1 MSQPQAQL
9 SKVVNLPELVKAFAD
24 ENGVKRQYQIRRFNL
39 GQLAQA
45 LEWAGF
51 IGVLVVQ
58 AMKLGTKPTE
68 EELISFVAQGIGV
81 SSPAFLPIIS
91 IATQEPLEW
100 LSERDQP
107 EDLID
112 AARIFVKA
120 VVKNKDF
127 FTPENIEGFKT
138 MFAELVPAT
147 PTSGGTSSTTSST
160 EDTTTTPS

>member
-1 MSQPQAQL
+1 MSQSQAQL
-9 SKVVNLPELVKAFAD
+9 PRILNLPETVSAFGR
-24 ENGVKRQYQIRRFNL
+24 EYQIRRFNL

-68 EELISFVAQGIGV
+68 EELVTFIAQGVGV

-91 IATQEPLEW
+91 IATQEPIEW
-100 LSERDQP
+100 LGERDEP

-112 AARIFVKA
+112 AVRIFVKA
-120 VVKNKDF
+120 VVKNRDF
-127 FTPENIEGFKT
+127 FTPANLDRFKA
-138 MFAELVPAT
+138 MFAELAPTT
-147 PTSGGTSSTTSST
+147 PTSGGPSSTISST
-160 EDTTTTPS
+160 GDTATILS

>member
-1 MSQPQAQL
+1 MSQSQAQL
-9 SKVVNLPELVKAFAD
+9 PRIVNLPEPVKAFGR
-24 ENGVKRQYQIRRFNL
+24 EYQIRRFNL

-58 AMKLGTKPTE
+58 AIKLGTKPTE
-68 EELISFVAQGIGV
+68 EQLVTFIAQGVGV

-91 IATQEPLEW
+91 IATQEPIEW

-112 AARIFVKA
+112 AMKIFVKA
-120 VVKNKDF
+120 VGKNRDF
-127 FTPENIEGFKT
+127 FTPENIERFRA
-138 MFAELVPAT
+138 MFAELVPET
-147 PTSGGTSSTTSST
+147 PTSGGPSSTISSIA
-160 EDTTTTPS
+160 DTATTPS

>member
-1 MSQPQAQL
+1 MSQSTAQL
-9 SKVVNLPELVKAFAD
+9 PKIVNLPETVKAFAD
-24 ENGVKRQYQIRRFNL
+24 EHGEKRQYQIRRFNL

-58 AMKLGTKPTE
+58 AMRLNQNPSE
-68 EELISFVAQGIGV
+68 EELVTFIAQGVGV

-91 IATQEPLEW
+91 IATQEPVEW

-112 AARIFVKA
+112 ATRIFVKA
-120 VVKNKDF
+120 VVKNRDF
-127 FTPENIEGFKT
+127 FTPANLDKFRGL
-138 MFAELVPAT
+138 FAELAPEI
-147 PTSGGTSSTTSST
+147 PTSGGPSSTISST
-160 EDTTTTPS
+160 EDTATTPS

>member
-1 MSQPQAQL
+1 MSQNAAQL
-9 SKVVNLPELVKAFAD
+9 PRILNLPETVTAFGR
-24 ENGVKRQYQIRRFNL
+24 EYQLRRFNL

-58 AMKLGTKPTE
+58 AMKLETKPTE
-68 EELISFVAQGIGV
+68 EHLVTFIAQGVGV

-91 IATQEPLEW
+91 IATQEPVEW

-112 AARIFVKA
+112 AMRIFVKA
-120 VVKNKDF
+120 VVKNRDF
-127 FTPENIEGFKT
+127 FTPANIERFKA
-138 MFAELVPAT
+138 MFAELAPIT
-147 PTSGGTSSTTSST
+147 PTSGGPSSTISST
-160 EDTTTTPS
+160 EDTATTPS

>member
-1 MSQPQAQL
+1 MSQNAAQL
-9 SKVVNLPELVKAFAD
+9 PKIVNLPETVKAFGR
-24 ENGVKRQYQIRRFNL
+24 EYQLRRFNL

-58 AMKLGTKPTE
+58 AMKLETKPTE
-68 EELISFVAQGIGV
+68 EQLVTFIAQGVGV
-81 SSPAFLPIIS
+81 SSPAFLPIVS
-91 IATQEPLEW
+91 IATQEPVEW

-112 AARIFVKA
+112 AMRIFVKA

-127 FTPENIEGFKT
+127 FTPANIERFKA
-138 MFAELVPAT
+138 MFAELAPTT
-147 PTSGGTSSTTSST
+147 PTSGGPSSTISST
-160 EDTTTTPS
+160 EDTATIPS

>member
-1 MSQPQAQL
+1 MSQNAAQL
-9 SKVVNLPELVKAFAD
+9 PRILNLPETVTAFGR
-24 ENGVKRQYQIRRFNL
+24 EYQLRRFNL

-58 AMKLGTKPTE
+58 AMKLETKPTE
-68 EELISFVAQGIGV
+68 EQLVTFIAQGVGV

-91 IATQEPLEW
+91 IATQEPIEW

-112 AARIFVKA
+112 AMRIFVKA
-120 VVKNKDF
+120 VIKNRDF
-127 FTPENIEGFKT
+127 FTPANIERFKA
-138 MFAELVPAT
+138 MFAELAPEI
-147 PTSGGTSSTTSST
+147 PTSGGESSTISST
-160 EDTTTTPS
+160 EDTATTPS

>member
-9 SKVVNLPELVKAFAD
+9 PKIVNLPESVKAFGR
-24 ENGVKRQYQIRRFNL
+24 EYQIRRFNL

-58 AMKLGTKPTE
+58 AMKLGIKPTE
-68 EELISFVAQGIGV
+68 EQLVTFIAQGVGV
-81 SSPAFLPIIS
+81 ASPAFLPIVS
-91 IATQEPLEW
+91 IATQEPIEW

-112 AARIFVKA
+112 AMKIFVKA
-120 VVKNKDF
+120 VGKNRDF
-127 FTPENIEGFKT
+127 FTPENIERFRA
-138 MFAELVPAT
+138 MFAELVPET
-147 PTSGGTSSTTSST
+147 PTSGGPLSTTSSAT
-160 EDTTTTPS
+160 VTTTTPS

>member
-1 MSQPQAQL
+1 MSQSQAQL
-9 SKVVNLPELVKAFAD
+9 PRIFNLPETVSAFGR
-24 ENGVKRQYQIRRFNL
+24 EYQIRRFNL

-68 EELISFVAQGIGV
+68 EELVTFIAQGVGV

-91 IATQEPLEW
+91 IATQEPVEW
-100 LSERDQP
+100 LSERDEP

-112 AARIFVKA
+112 AVRIFVKA
-120 VVKNKDF
+120 VVKNRDF
-127 FTPENIEGFKT
+127 FTPANLDRFKA
-138 MFAELVPAT
+138 MFAELAPT
-147 PTSGGTSSTTSST
+147 IPTSGGPSSTISST
-160 EDTTTTPS
+160 EDTATTPS

>member
-1 MSQPQAQL
+1 MSQNAAQL
-9 SKVVNLPELVKAFAD
+9 PKVVNLPETVKAFGR
-24 ENGVKRQYQIRRFNL
+24 EYQLRRFNL

-58 AMKLGTKPTE
+58 AMKLETKPTE
-68 EELISFVAQGIGV
+68 EQLVTFIAQGVGV
-81 SSPAFLPIIS
+81 SSPAFLPIVS
-91 IATQEPLEW
+91 IATQEPVEW

-112 AARIFVKA
+112 AMRIFVKA

-127 FTPENIEGFKT
+127 FTPANIERFKA
-138 MFAELVPAT
+138 MFAELAPTT
-147 PTSGGTSSTTSST
+147 PTSGGPSSTISST
-160 EDTTTTPS
+160 EDTATIPL

>member
-1 MSQPQAQL
+1 MSQSQAQL
-9 SKVVNLPELVKAFAD
+9 PRILNLPETVSAFGR
-24 ENGVKRQYQIRRFNL
+24 EYQIRRFNL

-68 EELISFVAQGIGV
+68 EELVTFIAQGVGV

-91 IATQEPLEW
+91 IATQEPVEW
-100 LSERDQP
+100 LSERDEP

-112 AARIFVKA
+112 AVRIFVKA
-120 VVKNKDF
+120 VVKNRDF
-127 FTPENIEGFKT
+127 FTPANLDRFKA
-138 MFAELVPAT
+138 MFAELAPT
-147 PTSGGTSSTTSST
+147 IPTSGGPSSTISST
-160 EDTTTTPS
+160 EDTATTPS